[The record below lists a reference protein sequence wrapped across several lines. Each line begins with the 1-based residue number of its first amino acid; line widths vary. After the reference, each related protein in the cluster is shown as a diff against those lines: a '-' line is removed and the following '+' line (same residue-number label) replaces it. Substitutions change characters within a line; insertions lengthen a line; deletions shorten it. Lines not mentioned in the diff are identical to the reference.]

1 MLLLVISTLLK
12 IAVVLGLIGTIA
24 PVLVWAERRQ
34 SAMMQDRVGPV
45 RAGIPLPMGLWNL
58 VLPAGGGLIVA
69 GWLLDATVTPAF
81 YVFGDA
87 WGIDLAD
94 GTMAYAWFPLVG
106 PFIQLFVLDNPW
118 YYDVVP
124 LLGGLTQLGGVVVL
138 VTALI
143 FKDRLSVADFIRG
156 PAAQGAGFLGRAAL
170 AYAFLIV
177 VMLVV
182 HFLTGGDSQRQAA
195 IGMLLSLPREQAVAD
210 LSGYFGIWIWAGF
223 GSAVVFAGLAGWLA
237 KLKFDTGSVLFEAGA
252 YLCGVLAVSG
262 VITGIIGATADPAAM
277 IQSLADNPGHVPGGN
292 LYLTWSLVIALA
304 VGVTHVPL
312 GWVVANSVDKRDQL
326 TLFGLIHP
334 AVDVLKTAW
343 KEDFVPPE
351 GDKLLHSAAPIIA
364 LIPAFATFAVIPF
377 GPDLYWGPEGDPL
390 AWLFIPWMEGS
401 GAEHTV
407 IPLQVASINVGILY
421 IFAIAGTGI
430 VGAAIAGYSSD
441 NKYSLL
447 GGLRA
452 ASQMVSYEVTLG
464 LTLVGCFMIY
474 GTLLLDE
481 MVAWQTEHVWGVV
494 VQPLALVLFFFASIA
509 EMKRIPFDAPEGE
522 SEIVAGYFLE
532 YSSMKFLMFMTGEFV
547 EHIVGAGLIVT
558 LFFGGYHLPFLSEG
572 GFMFG
577 DVLGFDMP
585 LPHLVVVLLGVLAF
599 LGKMIVVM
607 FLQLQVRWTLP
618 RFRYD
623 QTMQLCWKII
633 LPLSLANILVTGVVI
648 LVLQ

>member
-1 MLLLVISTLLK
+1 MLLLIITTLLK
-12 IAVVLGLIGTIA
+12 IAFVLAVIGGVA

-34 SAMMQDRVGPV
+34 SAMFQDRVGPV
-45 RAGIPLPMGLWNL
+45 RAGIPLPMGLWKL

-69 GWLLDATVTPAF
+69 GWLMDGTLTPAYVVFGQPALQLDA
-81 YVFGDA
+81 
-87 WGIDLAD
+87 
-94 GTMAYAWFPLVG
+94 GTMAYSWLPVVG
-106 PFIQLFVLDNPW
+106 PFLQLFYLDNPW

-124 LLGGLTQLGGVVVL
+124 LLSGLTQIGGVVVL
-138 VTALI
+138 LTALM
-143 FKDRLSVADFIRG
+143 FKDRLSVAEFVRG
-156 PAAQGAGFLGRAAL
+156 PAAQGAGFLGRVAM
-170 AYAFLIV
+170 AYAGWVLIAIV
-177 VMLVV
+177 A
-182 HFLTGGDSQRQAA
+182 HYATGGDAARSAGIGALLSQPAEVATAA
-195 IGMLLSLPREQAVAD
+195 IAIASTYAIYGGLAAVAI
-210 LSGYFGIWIWAGF
+210 FGAAAF
-223 GSAVVFAGLAGWLA
+223 FAAKAKASSGSAIAEAAAYFFGVGAFSGLI
-237 KLKFDTGSVLFEAGA
+237 T
-252 YLCGVLAVSG
+252 
-262 VITGIIGATADPAAM
+262 VIMAASADPA
-277 IQSLADNPGHVPGGN
+277 SVLARMQVDPTHVPGGN
-292 LYLTWSLVIALA
+292 AYLTWSFIIAFV
-304 VGVTHVPL
+304 VGATHIPL
-312 GWVVANSVDKRDQL
+312 GWIVRNSVDKRGHL
-326 TLFGLIHP
+326 TAFGLIHP

-343 KEDFVPPE
+343 KEDFVPPNA
-351 GDKLLHSAAPIIA
+351 DKLLHSAAPIIA

-377 GPDLYWGPEGDPL
+377 GPDVHLGPDDDLFGP
-390 AWLFIPWMEGS
+390 LFIPWVSGS
-401 GAEHTV
+401 GAGGTT

-474 GTLLLDE
+474 GTLLLDG
-481 MVAWQTEHVWGVV
+481 MVQWQIDHVWGFV
-494 VQPLALVLFFFASIA
+494 VQPIALILFFFASIA

-547 EHIVGAGLIVT
+547 EHVVSSGLIVT
-558 LFFGGYHLPFLSEG
+558 LFFGGYHLPFLGET

-577 DVLGFDMP
+577 EYVGFDIP
-585 LPHLVVVLLGVLAF
+585 LPHVVVVAIGVLVF
-599 LGKMIVVM
+599 LLKMGVIM

-648 LVLQ
+648 LMLQ